1 MSIKAMIVQGLF
13 GRLDYNLILE
23 SQDISIITGPN
34 GYGKTML
41 LRIIDCILRN
51 DFKNLSSIKFKSIY
65 LSFTNG
71 LSITVERKEKSL
83 MITLSDLKTDR
94 ITVEHI
100 NEGLSRDNEHD
111 VYIMDDQGEK
121 IEVRLKSIDRK
132 NKSQGIKQD
141 VFLSYFG
148 SITSTFIKA
157 QRLQDLESKK
167 VRISQL
173 AEDLKKRMANV
184 SLNAS
189 VTSQRLDSSFPTRL
203 FDKIGGAVGV
213 SRHTNV
219 SERLRGL
226 QGIKDNL
233 LKYNLIESDDGFSSN
248 YFLSSEI
255 SSAYDEV
262 LNLYVEDALKKLEPY
277 SDLYKKIDLFFNIIS
292 ESVLSFKKMKI
303 NKERGFY
310 FIEEENEN
318 EIIPLDSLSSGEQ
331 NQVIIYYDMIFK
343 SKENTVILIDEPE
356 ISLHV
361 AWQKSFLSAV
371 GKIQKINKPINVL
384 IATHSPT
391 IINTRWDLSHD
402 LFEMSGAGL

>member
-41 LRIIDCILRN
+41 LRIIDSILKN
-51 DFKNLSSIKFKSIY
+51 DYKNLSSIKFKSIY
-65 LSFTNG
+65 LSFTGG
-71 LSITVERKEKSL
+71 LSVSVERKNASL
-83 MITLSDLKTDR
+83 MVTLSDLKTDR
-94 ITVEHI
+94 VTVEHI
-100 NEGLSRDNEHD
+100 NEGISGNNEQD
-111 VYIMDDQGEK
+111 VYFMDDKGKKVELRLRSINEK
-121 IEVRLKSIDRK
+121 
-132 NKSQGIKQD
+132 NNPTGIKQE

-148 SITSTFIKA
+148 DITSTFIKA
-157 QRLQDLESKK
+157 QRLQDLESKEIK
-167 VRISQL
+167 ISQL
-173 AEDLKKRMANV
+173 AEDLKKRMARI

-189 VTSQRLDSSFPTRL
+189 ITSQRLDSSFPTRL
-203 FDKIGGAVGV
+203 FDKIENSVGGG
-213 SRHTNV
+213 RHANV

-226 QGIKDNL
+226 QRIKGDL
-233 LKYNLIESDDGFSSN
+233 LKYELIESDDGLSSN

-255 SSAYDEV
+255 SSAYGEV

-277 SDLYKKIDLFFNIIS
+277 SDLYKKIDLFVNIIS
-292 ESVLSFKKMKI
+292 DSVLSFKKIKV

-310 FIEEENEN
+310 FVEEDNEN
-318 EIIPLDSLSSGEQ
+318 EVIPLDSLSSGEQ

-361 AWQKSFLSAV
+361 AWQKNFLGAV
-371 GKIQKINKPINVL
+371 SEIQKINKPINIL

-391 IINTRWDLSHD
+391 IINTRWDLTHD
-402 LFEMSGAGL
+402 LFDMNGAKI

>member
-303 NKERGFY
+303 N
-310 FIEEENEN
+310 
-318 EIIPLDSLSSGEQ
+318 
-331 NQVIIYYDMIFK
+331 
-343 SKENTVILIDEPE
+343 
-356 ISLHV
+356 
-361 AWQKSFLSAV
+361 
-371 GKIQKINKPINVL
+371 
-384 IATHSPT
+384 
-391 IINTRWDLSHD
+391 
-402 LFEMSGAGL
+402 